1 MENTIGELAA
11 VGTSLC
17 YAFGSTFFTF
27 ATRDLGVQRINRLRL
42 ALALL
47 FVVGLHVLLL
57 GRWLP
62 AELPTAQLGLLAAS
76 GIVGLVIGD
85 AFLFQAFL
93 MVGPRL
99 SMLMMALA
107 PVFATIMARIFLLQ
121 EAVLPLAKLAGIV
134 LAVAGIALVVT
145 ERRSG
150 ETQSGAQ
157 RGTGRHY
164 WIGLLYGLVASLGQ
178 AGGSVL
184 SKSVMDTGFEPI
196 SALLIRLAAA
206 TVVIWLLAVGQRQ
219 VLDTL
224 RGLRMKG
231 ITALQLITGVV
242 TGPVIGVWL
251 TLIALQRT
259 STGVASTLTS
269 LAPIFL
275 IPVSA
280 FVFKERVTWQA
291 VLGTLVAFSG
301 TVLLFVG

>member
-1 MENTIGELAA
+1 MENYIGELAA
-11 VGTSLC
+11 IGTSLC

-42 ALALL
+42 VIALL
-47 FVVGLHVLLL
+47 FVVGMHALLV

-62 AELPTAQLGLLAAS
+62 AELPPAQLTLLVAS
-76 GIVGLVIGD
+76 GIIGLVIGD
-85 AFLFQAFL
+85 ACLFQAFV
-93 MVGPRL
+93 MIGPRL

-107 PVFATIMARIFLLQ
+107 PVFATIMARIFLPE
-121 EAVLPLAKLAGIV
+121 EAALPLIKLAGIV

-145 ERRSG
+145 ERRG
-150 ETQSGAQ
+150 DAESGAQ
-157 RGTGRHY
+157 HVTGRQY
-164 WIGLLYGLVASLGQ
+164 WIGLLFGIVASLGQ
-178 AGGSVL
+178 AAGSVL
-184 SKSVMDTGFEPI
+184 AKSVMDTGFEPI

-206 TVVIWLLAVGQRQ
+206 TVLIWVLAVGQRQ
-219 VLDTL
+219 VMNTL

-231 ITALQLITGVV
+231 ITAVQLLTGVM

-280 FVFKERVTWQA
+280 IVFKERVTWQA
-291 VLGTLVAFSG
+291 VMGTLVAFGG

>member
-1 MENTIGELAA
+1 MENYIGELAA
-11 VGTSLC
+11 IGTSLC

-27 ATRDLGVQRINRLRL
+27 ATRDLGVQRINRIRLLL
-42 ALALL
+42 ALIL
-47 FVVGLHVLLL
+47 VVGMHVLLV
-57 GRWLP
+57 GQWLP
-62 AELPTAQLGLLAAS
+62 AELPPAQMVLLVAS

-85 AFLFQAFL
+85 AFLFQAFV

-107 PVFATIMARIFLLQ
+107 PVFATIMALIFLPG
-121 EAVLPLAKLAGIV
+121 EPALPLIKLGGIA

-150 ETQSGAQ
+150 NDGSTPQA
-157 RGTGRHY
+157 RGRQY
-164 WIGLLYGLVASLGQ
+164 WIGLLFGLGASLGQ

-184 SKSVMDTGFEPI
+184 SKSVLDTGYEPV
-196 SALLIRLAAA
+196 SALFVRLAAA
-206 TVVIWLLAVGQRQ
+206 TVVIWVLTVGQRQ
-219 VLDTL
+219 VLETV
-224 RGLRMKG
+224 RGFRMKG
-231 ITALQLITGVV
+231 ITAGQLMIGVV

-269 LAPIFL
+269 LTPIFL
-275 IPVSA
+275 IPIGA
-280 FVFKERVTWQA
+280 LIFKERVSVQA
-291 VLGTLVAFSG
+291 VLGTVVAFAG